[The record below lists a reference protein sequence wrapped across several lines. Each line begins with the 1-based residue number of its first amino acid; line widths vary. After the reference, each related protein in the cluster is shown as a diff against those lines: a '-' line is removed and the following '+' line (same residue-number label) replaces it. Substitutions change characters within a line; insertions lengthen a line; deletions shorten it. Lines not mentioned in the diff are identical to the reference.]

1 MGQSVEVVVSE
12 LDSAAARLDDAAQR
26 LRDGLSGV
34 DDETTQLLGSGW
46 KGGAASAYAPAWEK
60 WHDGAK
66 QVVEGLQ
73 RMSELLT
80 IAGKEYAKTDES
92 ASGALGTTVQGAG
105 GASAGGGG
113 AGTSGAGASAAASGA
128 GDAGAASGADAAAQT
143 TSGNAGAVPS
153 ASSAPVGQAAM
164 QPMTQAGQAAA
175 GTSQQIGEAVAGFV
189 RQAAELATAV
199 VEQSEAAASLG
210 DQSAGPAPVELPPA
224 VPDEPTRPVEQP
236 RSREV

>member
-34 DDETTQLLGSGW
+34 DDETMQLLGSGW

-60 WHDGAK
+60 WHDGAQ

-92 ASGALGTTVQGAG
+92 ASGALGTTVQGA
-105 GASAGGGG
+105 
-113 AGTSGAGASAAASGA
+113 
-128 GDAGAASGADAAAQT
+128 D
-143 TSGNAGAVPS
+143 GAVD
-153 ASSAPVGQAAM
+153 AQ
-164 QPMTQAGQAAA
+164 
-175 GTSQQIGEAVAGFV
+175 
-189 RQAAELATAV
+189 LATAV
-199 VEQSEAAASLG
+199 VEQAEAAASQG
-210 DQSAGPAPVELPPA
+210 NASAGPAPVQAPP
-224 VPDEPTRPVEQP
+224 VDPDEPARSVERP

>member
-1 MGQSVEVVVSE
+1 VGQSVEVVVSE

-92 ASGALGTTVQGAG
+92 ASGALGTTVQRAGAP
-105 GASAGGGG
+105 AGGGG
-113 AGTSGAGASAAASGA
+113 AGGGATGAGATASGA
-128 GDAGAASGADAAAQT
+128 GDAGAASGADPATQT
-143 TSGNAGAVPS
+143 ASGNVGALPS
-153 ASSAPVGQAAM
+153 ASSAPVGQSAM
-164 QPMTQAGQAAA
+164 QPLTQAGQTAA
-175 GTSQQIGEAVAGFV
+175 GTSQQIGQAVAGFV
-189 RQAAELATAV
+189 QQAAELATAV
-199 VEQSEAAASLG
+199 VEQAEAAASLG
-210 DQSAGPAPVELPPA
+210 DQSAGPAPVESPP
-224 VPDEPTRPVEQP
+224 VDPEPTRPVEQP
-236 RSREV
+236 RTREV

>member
-1 MGQSVEVVVSE
+1 

-113 AGTSGAGASAAASGA
+113 GAPRV
-128 GDAGAASGADAAAQT
+128 GADQT
-143 TSGNAGAVPS
+143 ESGGAEPQSS
-153 ASSAPVGQAAM
+153 ASSAPIGQAAM
-164 QPMTQAGQAAA
+164 QPLTQAGKTAA
-175 GTSQQIGEAVAGFV
+175 GTSQQIGQAVAGFV
-189 RQAAELATAV
+189 QQAAQLATAV
-199 VEQSEAAASLG
+199 VEQAEAAASLG
-210 DQSAGPAPVELPPA
+210 DQSAGPAPVETPPA
-224 VPDEPTRPVEQP
+224 DRDEPTRSVERP